1 MVMKFCFCCC
11 GEITKVAFDLLYK
24 LEKRSVY
31 GKQSI
36 VTFAKTWMVCYDYD
50 KKKVAAIPGAAIQKI
65 TSQ

>member
-1 MVMKFCFCCC
+1 
-11 GEITKVAFDLLYK
+11 LYK